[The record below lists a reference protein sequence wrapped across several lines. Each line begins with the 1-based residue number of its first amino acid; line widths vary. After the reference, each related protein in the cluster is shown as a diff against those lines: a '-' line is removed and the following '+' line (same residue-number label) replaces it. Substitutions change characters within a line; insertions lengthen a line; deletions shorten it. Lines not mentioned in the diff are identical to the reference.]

1 MLNSSGAK
9 VGELRYTPFGE
20 TRSTWGGTLTD
31 RRFTGQREE
40 SGLGALY
47 DYGARLFSPYLNRW
61 IQPDTIVPDL
71 ANPQS
76 LNRFSYVRNN
86 PLKYIDPSGHR
97 EIECEPWEPGCGANG
112 RWLKTP
118 PSAFIG
124 AANHP
129 SIPSHQDI
137 GYSCSPTALYDLL
150 YDLGVERRPL
160 HTYLDKVFKSI
171 PVAEG
176 GLDPEYNNPDRRL
189 RCKANPVCTS
199 LKAVEKVANG
209 YATDYDLRITA
220 GQNWTKEE
228 ILQFIAD
235 EIPVMV
241 NIGGY
246 PPPWIGH
253 SVVIYGYD
261 LTVEPDKGGTIYAL
275 DPTAGGVLTTNWDE
289 FKSLWRNS
297 DYGDPLNK
305 TTGGDYATYKFWA
318 LAIYR

>member
-1 MLNSSGAK
+1 M
-9 VGELRYTPFGE
+9 
-20 TRSTWGGTLTD
+20 
-31 RRFTGQREE
+31 
-40 SGLGALY
+40 
-47 DYGARLFSPYLNRW
+47 
-61 IQPDTIVPDL
+61 
-71 ANPQS
+71 
-76 LNRFSYVRNN
+76 RNN

-97 EIECEPWEPGCGANG
+97 EIECDPGEPGCGANG
-112 RWLKTP
+112 RWLKIR

-124 AANHP
+124 KANQP
-129 SIPSHQDI
+129 SIQSHQDI

-160 HTYLDKVFKSI
+160 QTYLNEKFRSI

-176 GLDPEYNNPDRRL
+176 GLDPEYDNSDRNL

-199 LKAVEKVANG
+199 LKAVEKVAND
-209 YATDYDLRITA
+209 YATDYDLKIIA

-228 ILQFIAD
+228 ILKLVASG
-235 EIPVMV
+235 IPVMV

-246 PPPWIGH
+246 PPPRIGH

-275 DPTAGGVLTTNWDE
+275 NPTTGGGDFKRNWDQFE
-289 FKSLWRNS
+289 ELWRDS
-297 DYGDPLNK
+297 DYGDPLNR
-305 TTGGDYATYKFWA
+305 TSGGNDATYKFWA